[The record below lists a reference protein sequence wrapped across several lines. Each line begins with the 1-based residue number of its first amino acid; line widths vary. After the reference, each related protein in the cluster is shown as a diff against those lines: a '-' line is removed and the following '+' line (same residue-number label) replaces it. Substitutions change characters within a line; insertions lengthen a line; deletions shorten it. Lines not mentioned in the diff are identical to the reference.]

1 MAPVYGFCDA
11 NCKQPVY
18 TVNETIAILEQLIQ
32 GGSLEKIDP
41 ALLPIVAAIKEQHNN
56 NNIKFWLG
64 TEAEL
69 NAIDPAVTTKL
80 LMPRIDGD
88 NNLYLCSDDST
99 LEAWKNEI
107 LATARALVTGYAT
120 PDLVQAKGINEYTHR
135 DTGELTGSGAN
146 GKFKATQSG
155 TYSTITVNGAECAVK
170 CGEESEIEL
179 VAGVWYTF
187 ILDGTTIN
195 FKQGG
200 AGLNFKVVGGTT
212 TPASPKENT
221 IWINTDVA
229 CGEYQFTTAE
239 PTTKANGA
247 ALEIGDIWIKT
258 HSYSDKTFNALKKN
272 NVEISPINAY
282 QWDGTAWKNKTA
294 YIYIS
299 GAWVSL
305 TMQFVT
311 NGQRVTEFE
320 TLPNYWTT
328 DISFKLAP
336 TVTQYADN
344 FQLYSKA
351 ATSGTRGG
359 TVFLRTAVDFS
370 KISTIEV
377 TFSATSGDSDASL
390 RLDLVCTTNK
400 EHGYTP
406 VATLNLYKSKTSI
419 DENTAALDVSS
430 ITDMGYIGI
439 AVGSC
444 NTTNITMKITDFKAY

>member
-1 MAPVYGFCDA
+1 MAYKKITEADLLGIGLIGIPDTPGLSTEEMQEKFEETAREVIIPAFNRFVDDVTERDSNTYTKEETDRAISTKVQEIGSADMQKSVYDSDNDGVVDSADNGTFLYVHTA
-11 NCKQPVY
+11 
-18 TVNETIAILEQLIQ
+18 
-32 GGSLEKIDP
+32 GSLT
-41 ALLPIVAAIKEQHNN
+41 
-56 NNIKFWLG
+56 G
-64 TEAEL
+64 TG
-69 NAIDPAVTTKL
+69 
-80 LMPRIDGD
+80 R
-88 NNLYLCSDDST
+88 Y
-99 LEAWKNEI
+99 
-107 LATARALVTGYAT
+107 
-120 PDLVQAKGINEYTHR
+120 
-135 DTGELTGSGAN
+135 GA
-146 GKFKATQSG
+146 FKATV
-155 TYSTITVNGAECAVK
+155 TETLANVNVNGSAFNVR
-170 CGEESEIEL
+170 CGDESEIEL
-179 VAGVWYTF
+179 TAGNWYSF
-187 ILDGTTIN
+187 ILDGDTVN

-200 AGLNFKVVGGTT
+200 AGLNFKVVGGTAQ
-212 TPASPKENT
+212 PASPKENI